1 MPEPTKKMCLTVS
14 EAAEQL
20 DVSADTIYRLIA
32 QRLMSSVRV
41 GKLVRLKREHL
52 DAYVEKQ
59 TVQAKD

>member
-1 MPEPTKKMCLTVS
+1 MPEPTKKMCLTVN

-20 DVSADTIYRLIA
+20 DVSPDTIYRPVS

-52 DAYVEKQ
+52 DAYLEKQ
-59 TVQAKD
+59 TVQVEE